1 MSYQIQFTGQFK
13 KSYKRCIKRGCDQNI
28 FKTAI
33 SILSETGALP
43 DMYKPHRL
51 HGNYEG
57 FWECHLQSDWLLVWM
72 QHDQKLVLILTD
84 IGTHSDIFG

>member
-1 MSYQIQFTGQFK
+1 MRYQIQYTGQFK
-13 KSYKRCIKRGCDQNI
+13 KSYKKCIKRGYDQNI
-28 FKTAI
+28 FKKAI
-33 SILSETGALP
+33 SILSETGSLP
-43 DMYKPHRL
+43 DRYRPHRL

-72 QHDQKLVLILTD
+72 QNDQELILILTD